1 MTIGQIMKKYLFLI
15 LTFLSFLGIG
25 YFISSIETT
34 NAQINVVTNGMSK
47 NTRQISGV
55 KKGKVVSLLHYL
67 DNKYKNNSVILQLVD
82 HSQQNRVLMWS
93 NFDLPALPTN
103 EGKGRYFLKSD
114 FESEIPLAI
123 TNVASTIEITQTQGH
138 SYLKNGDQY
147 IAVIGI
153 LKGLDPND
161 ERYYLT
167 TGINQPTSSE
177 KLKNYQIIIDGLNQ
191 SQLNHVA
198 KAFGGKV
205 KKVAELEQTLAKNR
219 KPYLEFSLTLVLIVI
234 TIIINILQAIR
245 ITKLSIQSKVHG
257 NLLRRLLT
265 NQTIRDRAANA
276 GLALLALLVGNYIF
290 FFNDF
295 TDYAFII
302 GLTWLLGT
310 LTFVITV
317 NFVKRKD

>member
-1 MTIGQIMKKYLFLI
+1 MKKYLFLF
-15 LTFLSFLGIG
+15 LTLLSFLGIG

-34 NAQINVVTNGMSK
+34 NAQINVVTSGMSK
-47 NTRQISGV
+47 DTRQISDV
-55 KKGKVVSLLHYL
+55 KKGKVISLLHFL
-67 DNKYKNNSVILQLVD
+67 DNKYKNNQVKLQLAD
-82 HSQQNRVLMWS
+82 RTDKNRVLMWA

-103 EGKGRYFLKSD
+103 ESKGRYFLKSD
-114 FESEIPLAI
+114 FTGDISLAVN
-123 TNVASTIEITQTQGH
+123 NVNSTIEIMETQGH
-138 SYLKNGDQY
+138 AYLKSNDQY
-147 IAVIGI
+147 IAIIGT
-153 LKGLDPND
+153 LKGLDPSD

-167 TGINQPTSSE
+167 TGINQPTSSD
-177 KLKNYQIIIDGLNQ
+177 KLKNYKIIIDGLNQ
-191 SQLNHVA
+191 NQLSHVA

-205 KKVAELEQTLAKNR
+205 KKVKELEQTLAKNR
-219 KPYLEFSLTLVLIVI
+219 KPYLEFSLTIALVLA

-257 NLLRRLLT
+257 SLLKRLIT

-276 GLALLALLVGNYIF
+276 GLALLALLIGNFIF

-295 TDYAFII
+295 TDYALII